1 MASYDLAIIG
11 GGIGGSALAAVMAR
25 DGYSVLLL
33 EQSEVYE
40 DRVRGEWIAPWG
52 VVETR
57 RVGTLRHLD
66 VGGRPSRGPPRH
78 L

>member
-40 DRVRGEWIAPWG
+40 DRVRG
-52 VVETR
+52 
-57 RVGTLRHLD
+57 
-66 VGGRPSRGPPRH
+66 
-78 L
+78 